1 MHQGYVRL
9 EIVFDEQWR
18 PVDIRCL
25 EANAA
30 ANNMPGSPLSG
41 ILFSELPEGG
51 DLHLIEV
58 CGRVAR
64 TRVAEM
70 HQFSPANDENYFDYS
85 IFKAG
90 EPDEFHVA
98 VIFENQAKRQ
108 RSTNIEVIDKY
119 LTLFNSIEQGFC
131 TIEVLFDEKDDA
143 VDYRFLEVNPAFERE
158 TGLRNVVGKTMRQLA
173 SNPEDHW
180 FRIYGEIA
188 KTGISRHFD
197 DWAGAVGR
205 WYDVYAFRVD
215 APSKRRVAMLFN
227 DMSERKNAEEAYRVK
242 LEEQVKLRT
251 LELKESSDL
260 LDSILD
266 TSLIAMSLMEAVRD
280 QNGCILDFRIRMVN
294 RQLEKQIGRND
305 LIGKLYRAEFSGIE
319 PIGIFDTM
327 LRVMETGEPQG
338 MEYFYP
344 FEGLNKWFSCM
355 FVKIDDGIAATNLD
369 ISERKQAEEDRL
381 RNYLL
386 LQQSEELAEMGSW
399 EYEPKANILKW
410 SDGMYKLF
418 KIRPGSPVSPDVYV
432 RYVTESSRTVAE
444 QMLELLRMGS
454 DSFEK
459 TLEIRIPGQRKML
472 HIKAIAVKGSMDQ
485 PDRVLG
491 VTRDITSSR
500 KAEERIRQMEA
511 AQQREIFKV
520 TLDTQEEER
529 RRISES
535 LHDGLGQLL
544 YAVKI
549 SMNNL
554 TFRSATEEQEEFQK
568 AKKYTEDLLA
578 DAIRSTRRISHALSP
593 MILEDFGLKAAVKSI
608 CDQLEGAIKFRCK
621 VALGDVRLDKFL
633 ELAIFRAVQELL
645 ANIVKHSEATEASA
659 EITGDDDAVLIVVQ
673 DNGKGF
679 DVKKRGRNGIGLA
692 SIRSKV
698 KLLKGSVSI
707 TSNPESGT
715 IVRVRLPAYHPG
727 S

>member
-1 MHQGYVRL
+1 MV
-9 EIVFDEQWR
+9 I
-18 PVDIRCL
+18 
-25 EANAA
+25 
-30 ANNMPGSPLSG
+30 
-41 ILFSELPEGG
+41 
-51 DLHLIEV
+51 
-58 CGRVAR
+58 
-64 TRVAEM
+64 
-70 HQFSPANDENYFDYS
+70 
-85 IFKAG
+85 KAG
-90 EPDEFHVA
+90 EPGEFHVA

-108 RSTNIEVIDKY
+108 RTTNIEVIDKY

-131 TIEVLFDEKDDA
+131 TIEVLFDDQDEA
-143 VDYRFLEVNPAFERE
+143 IDYRFLEVNPAFERE
-158 TGLRNVVGKTMRQLA
+158 TGLRNVVGKTIRQLVP
-173 SNPEDHW
+173 NPEDHW
-180 FRIYGEIA
+180 FRIYGEVA

-197 DWAGAVGR
+197 EWAGAVGR

-215 APSKRRVAMLFN
+215 APRKRGVAMLFN
-227 DMSERKNAEEAYRVK
+227 DMSERKNAEEAYK
-242 LEEQVKLRT
+242 LNLEEQVKLRT

-260 LDSILD
+260 LNSILD

-280 QNGCILDFRIRMVN
+280 QNGCIVDFRIRMVN
-294 RQLEKQIGRND
+294 GQLEKQVGRCD
-305 LIGKLYRAEFSGIE
+305 LIGKLYRAEFPGIE
-319 PIGIFDTM
+319 PSGIFRTM

-369 ISERKQAEEDRL
+369 ISERKQAEEERF

-399 EYEPKANILKW
+399 EYEPQTNILKW
-410 SDGMYKLF
+410 SDEMYKLF
-418 KIRPGSPVSPDVYV
+418 KIKAGSPVSPEVYI
-432 RYVTESSRTVAE
+432 RYVTDSSRTVAE

-459 TLEIRIPGQRKML
+459 TFEIRVPGQRKVL
-472 HIKAIAVKGSMDQ
+472 HFKAIAVKGFMDQ
-485 PDRVLG
+485 PSRVLG
-491 VTRDITSSR
+491 ITIDITSSR

-554 TFRSATEEQEEFQK
+554 TFRSATQEQEEFQK
-568 AKKYTEDLLA
+568 AKKYAEDLLA
-578 DAIRSTRRISHALSP
+578 DAIRSTRRISHTLSP
-593 MILEDFGLKAAVKSI
+593 TILEDFGLKAAVKSI
-608 CDQLEGAIKFRCK
+608 CDQLEGAIEFRCK
-621 VALGDVRLDKFL
+621 VALGNVILDKFL
-633 ELAIFRAVQELL
+633 ELAVFRAVQELL
-645 ANIVKHSEATEASA
+645 TNVVKHSEATDASA
-659 EITGDDDAVLIVVQ
+659 EITDYDDSVLIVVQ

-679 DVKKRGRNGIGLA
+679 DVKKRGRSGIGIA

-698 KLLKGSVSI
+698 KLLKGSFSI
-707 TSNPESGT
+707 TSSPESGT
-715 IVRVRLPAYHPG
+715 TVKIRLPAYRAG
-727 S
+727 N